1 MLFRILAVPP
11 LYAYLEIIILINE
24 ALVVLMNANF
34 RYLFIAIV
42 FEYNNIE
49 KNKQMT
55 DFSSQYILVS

>member
-1 MLFRILAVPP
+1 MPP

-34 RYLFIAIV
+34 KYLLIAIV

-55 DFSSQYILVS
+55 DFSSQYILVN